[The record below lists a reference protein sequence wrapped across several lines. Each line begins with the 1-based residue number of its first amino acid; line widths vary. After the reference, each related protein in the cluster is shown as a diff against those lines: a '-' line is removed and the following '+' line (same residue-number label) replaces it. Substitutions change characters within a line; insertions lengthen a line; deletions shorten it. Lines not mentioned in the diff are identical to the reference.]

1 MSVLSQK
8 IRSLI
13 LPPRPDPAQSR
24 RIAEGRLLICG
35 LFALAIF
42 ASIGARIIVL
52 ADTNLSTSIAPSANA
67 VSVERGRI
75 LDRNGKLLAG
85 NLPITLLHADP
96 TEIMNVDDAAKQLA
110 ALLPNQSVGN
120 LKTLLSKET
129 RYVELERQLSPKRHS
144 QILKLGIPGV
154 YFADSQTRVYPQA
167 LTAAH
172 ILGYVDTDK
181 KGIAGIEK
189 SMDALLAAGNDVSL
203 SIDLGI
209 QAVMEREIKSQIDRF
224 EAIGGA
230 GALIDIRS
238 GELLAV
244 ASFPNFNP
252 NSFSLANDDA
262 LFNRATKGVYEMGST
277 FKVLNTAIALETG
290 ASTIDQRY
298 EVSKPLR
305 ISRFTITDY
314 HPYTRPL
321 NVPEILVYSSNIG
334 SALMADAVGADT
346 QRAYMQRLGLL
357 NRLEMKLP
365 ETSQPLL
372 PSHWRRATTATVS
385 YGHGL
390 SVSLVHLASAIA
402 TASGNGQFIQ
412 PTLIKRAVGE
422 TPMQIRVFSEDTA
435 RAVRSMMRLVV
446 SHKDGTGNFAEARG
460 YMVGGKTGTA
470 EKITKGGYDKKANI
484 TTFVATFPVHD
495 PRYVL
500 AILIDEPKGQK
511 HSFGYATAGW
521 VVAPAVRRIV
531 EQVAPNLG
539 VLPVDEQSPSIRQKL
554 MLEFKIGNKEATLAS
569 F

>member
-1 MSVLSQK
+1 
-8 IRSLI
+8 
-13 LPPRPDPAQSR
+13 
-24 RIAEGRLLICG
+24 
-35 LFALAIF
+35 
-42 ASIGARIIVL
+42 
-52 ADTNLSTSIAPSANA
+52 
-67 VSVERGRI
+67 
-75 LDRNGKLLAG
+75 
-85 NLPITLLHADP
+85 
-96 TEIMNVDDAAKQLA
+96 
-110 ALLPNQSVGN
+110 
-120 LKTLLSKET
+120 
-129 RYVELERQLSPKRHS
+129 
-144 QILKLGIPGV
+144 
-154 YFADSQTRVYPQA
+154 
-167 LTAAH
+167 
-172 ILGYVDTDK
+172 
-181 KGIAGIEK
+181 
-189 SMDALLAAGNDVSL
+189 MDALLAAGNDVSL

-230 GALIDIRS
+230 GVLIDIRS

-372 PSHWRRATTATVS
+372 PSHWRRTTTATVS

-470 EKITKGGYDKKANI
+470 EKITKDGYDKKANI